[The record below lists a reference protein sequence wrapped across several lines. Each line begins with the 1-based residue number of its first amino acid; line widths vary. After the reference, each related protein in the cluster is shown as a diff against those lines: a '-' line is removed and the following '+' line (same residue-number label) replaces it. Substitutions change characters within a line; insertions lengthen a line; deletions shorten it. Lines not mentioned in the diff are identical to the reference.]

1 MAKVADKFQTVLL
14 RLRGSVPLRSML
26 DRAFADSA
34 PRALAVMGEGASRDS
49 LQGVFRDA
57 GWKLEVADNSA
68 SALARQRKEPL
79 PIILYERELTE
90 SGWRHAVSLFSRL
103 SPRPCVLLLSRS
115 SDKNLW
121 EELVRCGGFDLLRT
135 PIDRDAV
142 IRTVSAGWSIW
153 RSRYTLRQLEAQSR
167 CKGSQA
173 MTPLRT
179 A

>member
-1 MAKVADKFQTVLL
+1 MAKVAGRFQAVLS
-14 RLRGSVPLRSML
+14 RLRRSVRLRSML
-26 DRAFADSA
+26 DRTFAGAA
-34 PRALAVMGEGASRDS
+34 PRALAVMGEGPGREA
-49 LQGVFRDA
+49 LQEVFRHA
-57 GWKLEVADNSA
+57 GWELVVADTSA
-68 SALARQRKEPL
+68 SALARQRKAPL
-79 PIILYERELTE
+79 PIVLYERELTE
-90 SGWRHAVSLFSRL
+90 RGWRQAVSLFSRL

-142 IRTVSAGWSIW
+142 IRTVSAAWSIW
-153 RSRYTLRQLEAQSR
+153 RSRYTLRQLAAQSR